1 MILELRLEENVIQEV
16 ISNPNVP
23 FLALPIKAGTR
34 AALCQSQRKGLASFG
49 NVSPVFST
57 KQGEKIRAMSHLKSW
72 VYQQRSDL
80 LFFLH
85 NTH

>member
-49 NVSPVFST
+49 NVSPVFFHQTRRKNQSYESFEKLGIST
-57 KQGEKIRAMSHLKSW
+57 KE
-72 VYQQRSDL
+72 
-80 LFFLH
+80 
-85 NTH
+85 